1 MIRFEQTGR
10 RPDGEKI
17 YRLVIDDRV
26 IREGMTIDEVIA
38 EIHRDDAASGGGSQ
52 RGGSAAVG
60 KREEKRKPEAFTGH
74 RKACQDGHRSD
85 GEDHSVRRDQ
95 GIPPYGGD
103 RRPAA
108 ERRRMARREP
118 SQARSASHECPRVAM
133 GSADE

>member
-1 MIRFEQTGR
+1 MIKFEQTGR
-10 RPDGEKI
+10 RPDGEKL

-26 IREGMTIDEVIA
+26 IREGMSLDEVIA
-38 EIHRDDAASGGGSQ
+38 EIHRDDAASGGESQ

-60 KREEKRKPEAFTGH
+60 KREGKRKPEAFTGH
-74 RKACQDGHRSD
+74 RKACQDGHRS

-108 ERRRMARREP
+108 ERRRMARKAPGER
-118 SQARSASHECPRVAM
+118 R
-133 GSADE
+133 